1 MELSGRML
9 DLYAQGSHGVN
20 AQEWR
25 VRGKERK
32 KKKTVSNNNLS
43 YQVLVQFILYGTR
56 LL

>member
-1 MELSGRML
+1 ML

-32 KKKTVSNNNLS
+32 KKITVSNNNLS